1 MTNPH
6 AVRVFLYGD
15 YTCPFTYVADARL
28 DLLAAEADVRVVW
41 RPLPIH
47 RTVPPEGIRRTE
59 MGMPPGEAAEL
70 RRRVTEMARE
80 LDLPLAWPE
89 RVVNSYE
96 ALQVSEFAKDMGKK
110 AFDRVHRK
118 LFRAYFVDGRNL
130 GRRTELLQVVV
141 DAGLDGEAVE
151 GCLEDAR
158 YVDEIRRA
166 EREADRYG
174 IEETPSMLFERFKVV
189 GAAPLEVLRD
199 AADRAAVETEREG

>member
-1 MTNPH
+1 MVDSSV
-6 AVRVFLYGD
+6 VRVFLYGD
-15 YTCPFTYVADARL
+15 YACPFTYVADARL
-28 DLLAAEADVRVVW
+28 ERLAAEADVRVVW

-59 MGMPPGEAAEL
+59 MGVPPDEAAEL
-70 RRRVTEMARE
+70 RRRVSAMARE
-80 LDLPLAWPE
+80 LKLPLEWPE

-96 ALQVSEFAKDMGKK
+96 AMQVAEFARDLGRKT
-110 AFDRVHRK
+110 FTTVHKK

-141 DAGLDGEAVE
+141 DAGLDDEAVE

-158 YVDEIRRA
+158 YEDEIRRV
-166 EREADRYG
+166 ERESDRYG
-174 IEETPSMLFERFKVV
+174 IEETPTMLFERFKVV

-199 AADRAAVETEREG
+199 AADRAAAETGREG